1 MPFSTPAQEWRSI
14 FCTKNCSHE
23 EICDQ
28 NVVNCIFLHSLCA
41 SWNNLLI
48 ILTLQWDR
56 PAQVATIL
64 LTPALMVFISTTLND
79 LGDIA
84 GDKIA
89 KRRTIPIVIGE
100 ENTIYLTLFLAVSVL
115 CVTLA
120 FYSASVAQI
129 HEASTLSI

>member
-1 MPFSTPAQEWRSI
+1 
-14 FCTKNCSHE
+14 
-23 EICDQ
+23 
-28 NVVNCIFLHSLCA
+28 
-41 SWNNLLI
+41 
-48 ILTLQWDR
+48 
-56 PAQVATIL
+56 
-64 LTPALMVFISTTLND
+64 MVFISTTLND